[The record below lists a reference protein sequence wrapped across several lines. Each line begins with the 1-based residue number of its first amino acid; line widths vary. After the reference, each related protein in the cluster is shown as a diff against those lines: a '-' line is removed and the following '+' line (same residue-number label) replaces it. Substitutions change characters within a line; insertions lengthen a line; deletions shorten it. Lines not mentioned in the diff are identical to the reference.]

1 MLVGNFLPANKG
13 VINTFMLGE
22 KLNNL
27 LVSLSTL
34 LVWYSHI
41 EKKLLYTL
49 ANKLTSL

>member
-27 LVSLSTL
+27 LV
-34 LVWYSHI
+34 WYSHR
-41 EKKLLYTL
+41 KKAAIY
-49 ANKLTSL
+49 SSQ

>member
-13 VINTFMLGE
+13 AISTFMLGE
-22 KLNNL
+22 KLNN
-27 LVSLSTL
+27 L

-41 EKKLLYTL
+41 EKKLLYIL

>member
-27 LVSLSTL
+27 LVSLSLTL
-34 LVWYSHI
+34 NSFSLVFSYR
-41 EKKLLYTL
+41 KKAALYF
-49 ANKLTSL
+49 SQ